1 MLAEAAGPQ
10 PGFALFIA
18 ATVVI
23 CWVLE
28 SSDDHPDL

>member
-1 MLAEAAGPQ
+1 MPADAAAAR

-18 ATVVI
+18 AVVVI